1 MTVRPEGT
9 STGAGDA
16 RRRELVKATLEVM
29 SERGFADTRITDVA
43 ERAGISPALVI
54 YYFKTK
60 DGLLTEALR
69 SAEDSWYE
77 AGASRS
83 GSLESAV
90 ARLTEIVAMTC
101 LHQQDE
107 ELPESWA
114 LWLDLWAQSV
124 RNPDVAEVRREFD
137 EHWRRTIADI
147 VRMGQSTGEFAPID
161 ADDFAITL
169 SSLLDGVA
177 IQIALDDPVV
187 TPERAFE
194 IAMNVAA
201 LSLGFTRPPCS

>member
-1 MTVRPEGT
+1 MTDRPEGT
-9 STGAGDA
+9 STGTGDA
-16 RRRELVKATLEVM
+16 RRRELVKATLAVM

-77 AGASRS
+77 AGAARS
-83 GSLESAV
+83 SSLESGV

-107 ELPESWA
+107 DLPESWA

-124 RNPDVAEVRREFD
+124 RNPDVAKVRREFD
-137 EHWRRTIADI
+137 EHWRQTIADI
-147 VRMGQSTGEFAPID
+147 VRMGQGTGEFAPVD

-194 IAMNVAA
+194 VAMNVAA
-201 LSLGFTRPPCS
+201 LLLGFTRTPRS